1 MKKSIWSKLFAS
13 FLRLVFPAI
22 LLVVAA
28 LAALAIWFVHQAAE
42 PPRAAYLVT
51 PESLSQFT
59 QSQVKISEENWQNKD
74 ATPARGW
81 MIRGAETAPAV
92 ILLHRYGTDRSW
104 LLNLG
109 VKLNETTGFTV
120 LIPDQR
126 GHGANP
132 AVKWS
137 GLGGVEGADLIS
149 AVEFLRGQKTGAR
162 IGVYGVEMGALAA
175 IFGAG
180 EEPAIQALALD
191 SIPDSSED
199 ILESTVKARTSF
211 AGDIAYQIACRG
223 THLYYRTAFRH
234 DAACEAAKQI
244 ENRKVLL
251 LAGKDAPAL
260 RESTLAFG
268 KCLSNGAN
276 VQSKTDLQIS
286 GFNLNNI
293 AAGRQGEEY
302 DNAVINFF
310 RATLGN

>member
-22 LLVVAA
+22 LLVTVALVAA
-28 LAALAIWFVHQAAE
+28 AVWFVHQAAE
-42 PPRAAYLVT
+42 PPRAAYLIT
-51 PESLSQFT
+51 PESLSAFT
-59 QSQVKISEENWQNKD
+59 RSQVKISDENWQNKD
-74 ATPARGW
+74 ATDARGW
-81 MIRGAETAPAV
+81 LLRGAENAPAV

-109 VKLNETTGFTV
+109 IKLNETSGFTV

-137 GLGGVEGADLIS
+137 GLGGVEADDLIS
-149 AVEFLRGQKTGAR
+149 AVEFLRSQKTGER

-180 EEPAIQALALD
+180 EEKAIQALVLD
-191 SIPDSSED
+191 SIPNSSED
-199 ILESTVKARTSF
+199 ILKSTVKAQTSL
-211 AGDIAYQIACRG
+211 AGEFAYQIACRG

-234 DAACEAAKQI
+234 DSVCEAAKQI

-260 RESTLAFG
+260 RESTAALG

-276 VQSKTDLQIS
+276 VQTKIDLQIS
-286 GFNLNNI
+286 GFNLNNV
-293 AAGRQGEEY
+293 AGRQGEEY
-302 DNAVINFF
+302 DNTVINFF
-310 RATLGN
+310 RTSLSH